1 MGATDPER
9 KEYMDSTKRTAIIT
23 GAARGIGREIAIS
36 FYKKGYNVVMNYAG
50 NDEAAHETIR
60 LCKESKGDG
69 QVISVKGDVSKEE
82 TAQAIVDTAMNEF
95 GSIDVVVNNAGI
107 TKDTLVAMMKTE
119 DFDRVIDVNLKG
131 AFLLTQKAVK
141 PMMKKRYGRIINIS
155 SVVGVH
161 GNAGQVNYAASKAG
175 LIGMTKSI
183 AKELAG
189 RNITANAVAP
199 GMIDTDMTDSLS
211 DKTKDQIKSSIP
223 AGRMGAPEDIANA
236 ALFLADEKSGY
247 ITGQVLLVDGGM
259 GM

>member
-1 MGATDPER
+1 
-9 KEYMDSTKRTAIIT
+9 MDSNKRTAIVT

-50 NDEAAHETIR
+50 NDKAAEETIR
-60 LCKESKGDG
+60 LCKESGDG
-69 QVISVKGDVSKEE
+69 NIISVKGDVSKED
-82 TAQAIVDTAMNEF
+82 TARALVDAAMNEF
-95 GSIDVVVNNAGI
+95 GAIDVVVNNAGI
-107 TKDTLVAMMKTE
+107 TKDTLMAMMKTD

-131 AFLLTQKAVK
+131 AFLLTQKTLK

-189 RNITANAVAP
+189 RNITVNAVAP
-199 GMIDTDMTDSLS
+199 GMIATDMTDSLS
-211 DKTKDQIKSSIP
+211 DKTKDQIKSTIP
-223 AGRMGAPEDIANA
+223 AGRMGTPDDIANA
-236 ALFLADEKSGY
+236 VLFLADEKSGY
-247 ITGQVLLVDGGM
+247 ITGQVLMVDGGM

>member
-1 MGATDPER
+1 
-9 KEYMDSTKRTAIIT
+9 MDSNKRTAIVT

-50 NDEAAHETIR
+50 NDKAAEETIR
-60 LCKESKGDG
+60 LCKESGDG
-69 QVISVKGDVSKEE
+69 NIISVKGDVSKED
-82 TAQAIVDTAMNEF
+82 TARALVDAAMNEF
-95 GSIDVVVNNAGI
+95 GAIDVVVNNAGI
-107 TKDTLVAMMKTE
+107 TKDTLMVMMKTD

-131 AFLLTQKAVK
+131 AFLLTQKTLK

-189 RNITANAVAP
+189 RNITVNAVAP
-199 GMIDTDMTDSLS
+199 GMIATDMTDSLS
-211 DKTKDQIKSSIP
+211 DKTKDQIKSTIP
-223 AGRMGAPEDIANA
+223 AGRMGTPDDIANA
-236 ALFLADEKSGY
+236 VLFLADEKSGY
-247 ITGQVLLVDGGM
+247 VTGQVLMVDGGM

>member
-1 MGATDPER
+1 
-9 KEYMDSTKRTAIIT
+9 MDSNKRTAIVT

-50 NDEAAHETIR
+50 NDKAAEETIR
-60 LCKESKGDG
+60 LCKESGDG
-69 QVISVKGDVSKEE
+69 NIISVKGDVSKED
-82 TAQAIVDTAMNEF
+82 TARALVDAAMNEF
-95 GSIDVVVNNAGI
+95 GTIDVVVNNAGI
-107 TKDTLVAMMKTE
+107 TKDTLMVMMKTD

-131 AFLLTQKAVK
+131 AFLLTQKTLK

-189 RNITANAVAP
+189 RNITVNAVAP
-199 GMIDTDMTDSLS
+199 GMIATDMTDSLS
-211 DKTKDQIKSSIP
+211 DKTKDQIKSTIP
-223 AGRMGAPEDIANA
+223 AGRMGTPDDIANA
-236 ALFLADEKSGY
+236 VLFLADEKSGY